1 MPFELTILGSSSAL
15 PTSDRYPSAQ
25 VLQVLG
31 RFFLID
37 CGEGTQIQIR
47 RSKINFAKIKHIFI
61 SHLHGDHYYGLIG
74 LISTMNLLGLKQD
87 LHIYSHSELKNL
99 IQAQLDF
106 IKGEMKITLIFHPL
120 NFKKPQKIFSDKK
133 VEIYSFP
140 VKHSIPTCGF
150 LFKEIEKPA
159 NIKKEVIQKFNIPI
173 AKIKE
178 IKAGTDFITNKGE
191 RIKNEK
197 SDMEKLKKL
206 PEEKFLADLY
216 QIETFVPYK
225 YSGKK
230 ENIRENWQDS
240 YEEVQ
245 EMISNSRFE
254 DAVNLLQSCFYS
266 LFYYNLVNEE
276 ISKPITDALSQAS
289 GLEYHQAAP
298 IFLNGMQAIMEDSFA
313 GMDFGMDLSKLMGE
327 QMQQSMAMMQQLM
340 ANYKTN

>member
-178 IKAGTDFITNKGE
+178 IKAGADFITNKGE
-191 RIKNEK
+191 RIKNEELTIPPVPPRSYAYCTDTAYYEPIIDLIK
-197 SDMEKLKKL
+197 NVDLLYHEATF
-206 PEEKFLADLY
+206 PEEMSDFAHKTSHSTAKEAA
-216 QIETFVPYK
+216 QIAKMAQV
-225 YSGKK
+225 
-230 ENIRENWQDS
+230 
-240 YEEVQ
+240 
-245 EMISNSRFE
+245 NSLILGHFSARYN
-254 DAVNLLQSCFYS
+254 DAS
-266 LFYYNLVNEE
+266 
-276 ISKPITDALSQAS
+276 
-289 GLEYHQAAP
+289 
-298 IFLNGMQAIMEDSFA
+298 IFLKEAKSIFKNTHLAKEGKTFPVLQKKKAI
-313 GMDFGMDLSKLMGE
+313 
-327 QMQQSMAMMQQLM
+327 
-340 ANYKTN
+340 